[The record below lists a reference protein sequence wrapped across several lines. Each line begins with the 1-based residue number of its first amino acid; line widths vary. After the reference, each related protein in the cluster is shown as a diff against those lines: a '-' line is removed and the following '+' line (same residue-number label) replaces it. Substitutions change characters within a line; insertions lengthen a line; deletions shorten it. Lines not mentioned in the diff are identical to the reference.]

1 MRYSSVESTLLI
13 VGVMCLSGCTASSS
27 VKGAWQQSTPNRS
40 YSRILIVGISK
51 SFDQRCSFEFS
62 MASQFSGS
70 STEPFVSCSTMMPKE
85 PLTRQNIERLVT
97 SDHAD
102 AVLTTSVVTVQMAKG
117 QGYTG
122 MPYYQVEGLGY
133 VTGPVGAYGVPV
145 AFVQLET
152 PPHIPTITGDI
163 HLITKLF
170 DTHDATLV
178 YTLDTR
184 AKTDDLQSDPV
195 AIDTITEIIA
205 ARLRH
210 DGVIH

>member
-1 MRYSSVESTLLI
+1 MRYSSVESTLLM
-13 VGVMCLSGCTASSS
+13 VGVVCLAGCTTSSS

-40 YSRILIVGISK
+40 YSRILLVGISTN
-51 SFDQRCSFEFS
+51 FDQRCSFEFS

-70 STEPFVSCSTMMPKE
+70 STVPLVSCNTMMPKE
-85 PLTRQNIERLVT
+85 PLTRQNIEQLVV
-97 SDHAD
+97 SQHAD
-102 AVLTTSVVTVQMAKG
+102 AVLTTAVVTMQMAKG

-122 MPYYQVEGLGY
+122 MPYYQVEGVGY

-195 AIDTITEIIA
+195 ATDTITAIIA

>member
-1 MRYSSVESTLLI
+1 V
-13 VGVMCLSGCTASSS
+13 CLAGCTASSS
-27 VKGAWQQSTPNRS
+27 VKGAWQQSTPDRS
-40 YSRILIVGISK
+40 YSRILIVGIST

-70 STEPFVSCSTMMPKE
+70 STEPLVSCNTMLPKE
-85 PLTRQNIERLVT
+85 PLTRENIERLVV
-97 SDHAD
+97 SEHAD
-102 AVLTTSVVTVQMAKG
+102 AVLTTAVVTMQLAKG

-122 MPYYQVEGLGY
+122 MPYYEVEGVGY

-170 DTHDATLV
+170 DTRDATLV

-184 AKTDDLQSDPV
+184 AKTDNLQSDPV

>member
-1 MRYSSVESTLLI
+1 MRYFSVESTLLI
-13 VGVMCLSGCTASSS
+13 VGVACLAGCTASSS
-27 VKGAWQQSTPNRS
+27 VKGAWQQTTPNRS
-40 YSRILIVGISK
+40 YSKILIVGIST

-102 AVLTTSVVTVQMAKG
+102 AVLTTAVVTMQMAKG